1 MKSSSAPPSLSP
13 YVSHCVLSTVLC
25 ILFLVGCSVLRDNG
39 TPPSGS
45 VRAELV
51 DETIAVH
58 NRGRDTVWTFEAGR
72 QILARM
78 DWRPSLTRD
87 GLAPGSTRTVA
98 LDTIPMD
105 DDEERV
111 VIFWW
116 PARTTAG
123 EREPG
128 DVSRID
134 VEI

>member
-1 MKSSSAPPSLSP
+1 MWSSSAPPSLSP

-25 ILFLVGCSVLRDNG
+25 VLFLVGCSVLGDNG
-39 TPPSGS
+39 TPPSVP

-58 NRGRDTVWTFEAGR
+58 NRGQDTVWTFEAGR

-87 GLAPGSTRTVA
+87 GLVPGSTRTVA

-116 PARTTAG
+116 PARATAG

-128 DVSRID
+128 DVSRLD